1 MLPASPYVRYG
12 VAVLC
17 ALGFLH
23 VVGQLASPAYSHR
36 TSLDAAKVKLGLKP
50 KPPGETW
57 LDGKRVAPWEEVD
70 ARIPGVS
77 LDDDEQRK
85 TPPERENATFVMLAR
100 NSDVWGALDS
110 IRQVEDRFNRQFH
123 YDWTFLN
130 DEPFNDEFK
139 AHVSAI
145 CSGKVQFGQVP
156 AQHWGKDFPEWI
168 DVPKANKLIN
178 EMGQKPI
185 PYGGSIP
192 YRKMCRYQSG
202 FFFEHAL
209 LDSYEYYW
217 RVEPNVKFLCDIPY
231 DPFKVMKDH
240 NRTYGFVVSL
250 YEYQDTIPSLW
261 KTTKDFID
269 ANPQSLAKPNMMP
282 WISSND
288 GETYNGCHYWSN
300 FEIARIDFWRSEA
313 YRAYFKHLDQAG
325 GFFYERWGDAPV
337 HSLAV
342 SLFLRPDQV
351 HFFNSIGYRHEPFQ
365 MCPMPTVGTRC
376 ACSTSPDDPHNNFE
390 FHGYSCTPAWKR
402 LANFKGGTPFA
413 SSLP

>member
-1 MLPASPYVRYG
+1 MLPASPYLRYG
-12 VAVLC
+12 VSILF
-17 ALGFLH
+17 ALVFLH
-23 VVGQLASPAYSHR
+23 VVGQLASPAYSHH
-36 TSLDAAKVKLGLKP
+36 TSLETTKVRLGLKP

-57 LDGKRVAPWEEVD
+57 VNGRRVKPWEAVEERRPELAVVPQEDEV
-70 ARIPGVS
+70 P
-77 LDDDEQRK
+77 
-85 TPPERENATFVMLAR
+85 TRESATFVMLAR

-110 IRQVEDRFNRQFH
+110 IRQVEDRFNHQFH
-123 YDWTFLN
+123 YPWSFLN
-130 DEPFNDEFK
+130 DQPFNDEFK
-139 AHVSAI
+139 KHVTAI

-156 AQHWGKDFPEWI
+156 AEQWGEGFPQHI
-168 DVPKANKLIN
+168 NQTKAEVLIN
-178 EMGQKPI
+178 AMGQKPI
-185 PYGGSIP
+185 PYGGSVP

-202 FFFEHAL
+202 FFFEHPL
-209 LDSYEYYW
+209 LDTYEFYW

-231 DPFKVMKDH
+231 DPFKVMKDS

-261 KTTKDFID
+261 QTTKEFTDE
-269 ANPQSLAKPNMMP
+269 NPQYVAEPNMMS
-282 WISSND
+282 WISSNQ

-313 YRAYFKHLDQAG
+313 YRAYFKHLDRAG

-342 SLFLRPDQV
+342 SLFLRPDQI

-365 MCPMPTVGTRC
+365 MCPLPTVGTKC

-390 FHGYSCTPAWKR
+390 FHGYSCTPAWKKIT
-402 LANFKGGTPFA
+402 NFRPGTPFT
-413 SSLP
+413 SSLPA